1 MLTVS
6 LALIPIFLVI
16 LLGYLLVH
24 IRFPNESFWQPM
36 EEVTYYILFPCLLIN
51 ELSSAKLHGLNI
63 IPMLIALMGSMLF
76 IAFLTWLSRTIL
88 PIDGRGFSSV
98 FQGSVRFNSY
108 VGIAVAAA
116 LLQGAG
122 VPLAALAMAC
132 MIPLAN
138 VLCVSVLA
146 HYATH
151 EPTHWLAIFKTLLR
165 NPLILG
171 CVIGISLNISG
182 LLLPTPIQQT
192 LGILGKASLPFGLL
206 AAGAGLRFGAF
217 KNNISGLFVSTL
229 LKLLIYPLCVWGL
242 CELMALDKQTS
253 TIAVLYG
260 SLPTA
265 TSAYI
270 LARQMGGD
278 ATLMANIIT
287 FQTIIAAL
295 TMPLILSILVVG

>member
-6 LALIPIFLVI
+6 LALVPIFLII
-16 LLGYLLVH
+16 LLGYLLIH
-24 IRFPNESFWQPM
+24 IHFPDDVFWKPM
-36 EEVTYYILFPCLLIN
+36 EEVTYYILFPCLIIN
-51 ELSSAKLHGLNI
+51 ELSSAQLQGLNI
-63 IPMLIALMGSMLF
+63 VPMLVALIGSMLLVGL
-76 IAFLTWLSRTIL
+76 LTWLIRGVL
-88 PIDGRGFSSV
+88 AVDGRGFSSI

-138 VLCVSVLA
+138 ILCVSILA

-151 EPTHWLAIFKTLLR
+151 EPTHWGVIFKALLR
-165 NPLILG
+165 NPLIIG
-171 CVIGISLNISG
+171 CVIGISLNV
-182 LLLPTPIQQT
+182 LDWRLPIFLQQT
-192 LGILGKASLPFGLL
+192 FSILGKASLALGLL

-217 KNNISGLFVSTL
+217 KAHWESLLVSAG
-229 LKLLIYPLCVWGL
+229 LKLFIFPLCVWSF
-242 CELMALDKQTS
+242 CWLMRLDQATS

-260 SLPTA
+260 TLPTA

-287 FQTIIAAL
+287 FQTIIAAV
-295 TMPLILSILVVG
+295 TMPFMLSWLVIG